1 MKVACPTCK
10 QILKVPDDWAGRTA
24 RCPHC
29 KSPFSV
35 PGQAAAAPVAGKS
48 AAGEPP
54 AAPEEPGAVNLQAL
68 AGLVPEERASAPDPD
83 APLPG
88 RKRGG
93 WFKSKAP
100 KEEARKHP
108 QVVKGADGKT
118 YRVCPD
124 CGHRV
129 RTDDL
134 YMDLFCSNC
143 GKTIPATT
151 KVDEIDLPKGQ
162 TLLGGRGKDVDRT
175 QGFYD
180 GLMLAFAYP
189 VGALESILM
198 GTLVAIGVIVIPM
211 AVMMGLVAV
220 MKMEPVEG
228 DKFTVG
234 NWPGLMMGIM
244 LLVQLV
250 YCAGVGFYALIDSIR
265 STNTGAEKPPA
276 LVFNLATVTG
286 GLLTYIGFIVF
297 YSVLAFLGIKLF
309 GNYSGDLPKTVDGLK
324 GVLNS
329 GGLYGY
335 LAVLTFFMP
344 MTIIGLAIGR
354 GLQGLNPMRAA
365 RSIASTAAHYLFL
378 FCIVL
383 VYAGL
388 IGIAVVQMLDF
399 TSQSIVDV
407 YKKGIEQSVGSM
419 ALGVLFWGL
428 LLAGSFYGQYV
439 IGRILGLFAR
449 EFKYKLAYQS

>member
-1 MKVACPTCK
+1 MKVSCPSCK
-10 QILKVPDDWAGRTA
+10 QALKVPDDWAGRTA

-35 PGQAAAAPVAGKS
+35 PGQAAAAPK
-48 AAGEPP
+48 P
-54 AAPEEPGAVNLQAL
+54 AAPAADPEEPGAVNLQAL
-68 AGLVPEERASAPDPD
+68 AGLVPEEQASGPAPD
-83 APLPG
+83 APPG
-88 RKRGG
+88 QRRG
-93 WFKSKAP
+93 WFKPKAP
-100 KEEARKHP
+100 KQEGKKHP
-108 QVVKGADGKT
+108 QVIKGADGKM

-129 RTDDL
+129 KTDDP

-143 GKTIPATT
+143 GKTIPGTT
-151 KVDEIDLPKGQ
+151 KVDEIELPKGQ
-162 TLLGGRGKDVDRT
+162 ALVGGRGRDVDHT
-175 QGFYD
+175 LGFYD
-180 GLMLAFAYP
+180 GLMLAFGYP
-189 VGALESILM
+189 IGALESIFM
-198 GTLVAIGVIVIPM
+198 GTAVAIGVIVFPM

-228 DKFTVG
+228 GKFTVG
-234 NWPGLMMGIM
+234 KWPGMMMGVM
-244 LLVQLV
+244 LLFQLV

-276 LVFNLATVTG
+276 LVFNLATVAG
-286 GLLTYIGFIVF
+286 GLLTYVAFIVF
-297 YSVLAFLGIKLF
+297 YSVLAFMGIKLF
-309 GNYSGDLPKTVDGLK
+309 GNWDALHKMPPELQYTVDGIK
-324 GVLNS
+324 QVVS
-329 GGLYGY
+329 TSSVYVY

-344 MTIIGLAIGR
+344 ITIIGLAVGR

-365 RSIASTAAHYLFL
+365 RSIASTAVHYIFL

-399 TSQSIVDV
+399 TSQSIADV
-407 YKKGIEQSVGSM
+407 YQKGIEQSVGSM
-419 ALGVLFWGL
+419 ALGVVFWGL

-439 IGRILGLFAR
+439 IGRILGLFSR